1 MLLITCDID
10 SRSVRS
16 WYDRPIVYV
25 AASPVEF
32 MLPPTAFHGFVH
44 FRPRTIVPRTAR
56 VVRTSKRWNASNGAL
71 PYGEANLWTK
81 FRRGWKQLW
90 LTLGSWPQ
98 MLRIR
103 PDHLHECKRCSECC
117 KTSWSVS
124 AHLSIRHEYL
134 EILLGRSTASTA
146 VAVAMWKSAVYIA

>member
-1 MLLITCDID
+1 MADYIIAHRHPWQVSQLFMRRAAQASMLLITCDID

-56 VVRTSKRWNASNGAL
+56 VVRTSKRWNASNGTL

-81 FRRGWKQLW
+81 FHRGWKYFW
-90 LTLGSWPQ
+90 LTLSDGLTSCGALGGLN
-98 MLRIR
+98 LRA
-103 PDHLHECKRCSECC
+103 PEFTEMN
-117 KTSWSVS
+117 
-124 AHLSIRHEYL
+124 
-134 EILLGRSTASTA
+134 ILLSSHHSTSNNKA
-146 VAVAMWKSAVYIA
+146 K